1 MVEATEQVPEYEY
14 AIPFSYKKIFS
25 PEECNE
31 FIRAFKGF
39 DKDGNGSM
47 NAAEFKQAVID
58 LGHRDITDERIN
70 ELLTVVDKNH
80 DAKIDF
86 HEFLEMWSGL
96 RSDRANFGD
105 AKDTKQGAAA
115 QVDGAVGSHTYL
127 LEERSSFSRA
137 INHTLKDD
145 ELLKDRLPMNPDSD
159 DLFHVMSDGLV
170 LIKLG
175 NYLSPD
181 LVDMRTVN
189 LGNNLSIFKVR
200 ENLNLALTAAKGHI
214 KLIGI
219 DAQTFLDKSPHLVLG
234 VLWQI
239 VHKLQTKSVSLK
251 DTPEIMR
258 LAQGDEELADLVK
271 LSADAILVRWVNFH
285 LKAAEQPE
293 IKALGKEL
301 ADGKVLTYV
310 LNQLDAEKA
319 SLEGLADAED
329 LTRQEKVVL
338 NSQAI
343 GVPDIASAQDLTKGN
358 PKVNALFVSEIF
370 NTKHG
375 LDELNKEELEAYE
388 AAALVD
394 DDTTEGSR
402 EERSFRLWINSLGL
416 EGVFIDNLFE
426 ECRTGMLLLKVI
438 DKIDNTVVEWDRVEK
453 NANNTFK

>member
-1 MVEATEQVPEYEY
+1 
-14 AIPFSYKKIFS
+14 
-25 PEECNE
+25 
-31 FIRAFKGF
+31 
-39 DKDGNGSM
+39 
-47 NAAEFKQAVID
+47 
-58 LGHRDITDERIN
+58 
-70 ELLTVVDKNH
+70 
-80 DAKIDF
+80 
-86 HEFLEMWSGL
+86 
-96 RSDRANFGD
+96 
-105 AKDTKQGAAA
+105 
-115 QVDGAVGSHTYL
+115 
-127 LEERSSFSRA
+127 
-137 INHTLKDD
+137 
-145 ELLKDRLPMNPDSD
+145 
-159 DLFHVMSDGLV
+159 
-170 LIKLG
+170 
-175 NYLSPD
+175 
-181 LVDMRTVN
+181 
-189 LGNNLSIFKVR
+189 
-200 ENLNLALTAAKGHI
+200 LTAAKGHI